1 MFVVAC
7 GGLSGVTAEETILQ
21 LWCAALLLSSAVAGL
36 GNIRGVHSDVSAS
49 STDGQA
55 SLLMQKGR
63 LRSGMLRNV
72 KVAA

>member
-1 MFVVAC
+1 M
-7 GGLSGVTAEETILQ
+7 
-21 LWCAALLLSSAVAGL
+21 ALLLLSAVAGL
-36 GNIRGVHSDVSAS
+36 GNIRRVHSDVSAS

-63 LRSGMLRNV
+63 LRSSMLQNV

>member
-7 GGLSGVTAEETILQ
+7 GRLSGVTAEETVLQ
-21 LWCAALLLSSAVAGL
+21 LWCVALLLPSAVAGL

>member
-7 GGLSGVTAEETILQ
+7 GWLNGVTAE
-21 LWCAALLLSSAVAGL
+21 GL